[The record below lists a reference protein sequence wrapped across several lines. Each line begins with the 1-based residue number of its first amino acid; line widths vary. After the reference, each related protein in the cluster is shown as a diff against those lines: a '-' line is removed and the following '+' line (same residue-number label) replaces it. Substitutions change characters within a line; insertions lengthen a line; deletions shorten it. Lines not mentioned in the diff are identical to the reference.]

1 MTTFK
6 RVAATLGATAVV
18 LVIAVAPANAAGVA
32 GNPDIS
38 LGVLQQ
44 GAEAIITFVK
54 QVLA

>member
-18 LVIAVAPANAAGVA
+18 LAVAVAPANAADAA
-32 GNPDIS
+32 GTVNNGLSFLRDS
-38 LGVLQQ
+38 
-44 GAEAIITFVK
+44 AEAIITFVK